1 VKRLFLILALFF
13 SVFAANSPIFAAH
26 SPVLGPNI
34 EYGMLGMAAPAGLRG
49 AFVPQFNANIGF
61 SWFEP
66 LGTDTYG
73 TWQPNK
79 TRYIRFL
86 GGAELSPFY
95 GTVRAGMGFAPLPY
109 PFSILEL
116 RFIYA
121 NENLLF
127 SDVEM
132 AMKPKPNEGPPIQ
145 ETWNAGYI
153 FDSFYNRSSYSQIQS
168 FNTQLGGTYF
178 GSHFDISLFIQ
189 FTLID
194 ITSDYEKKSFDYM
207 RGIPLYS
214 RDYVA
219 KIDLDFR
226 NHFNEKFAWD
236 LGFFGIFSGNQI
248 KGSYDKEQLSYCII
262 STGPLWMLNEGSSY
276 ISLNSGFFI
285 RGKDGGFD
293 DSIAE
298 RILLSVEYKHYWDFK
313 FGKE

>member
-1 VKRLFLILALFF
+1 VKRLFLIIALFS
-13 SVFAANSPIFAAH
+13 SVFAAH

-34 EYGMLGMAAPAGLRG
+34 EYGMLGVAAPANFRG
-49 AFVPQFNANIGF
+49 AFVPQFNANFGF

-66 LGTDTYG
+66 LGSETYG

-121 NENLLF
+121 NENLFF

-132 AMKPKPNEGPPIQ
+132 AMNPDVKKAMKNVEEPLIKK
-145 ETWNAGYI
+145 TWNAGYI
-153 FDSFYNRSSYSQIQS
+153 FDSFYNNSSYSQIQS

-178 GSHFDISLFIQ
+178 GSQIDISLYLQ

-194 ITSDYEKKSFDYM
+194 ITSDYDNKSFDYM

-214 RDYVA
+214 RDYVT
-219 KIDLDFR
+219 KIDFDFR
-226 NHFNEKFAWD
+226 NRFNEKFAWD
-236 LGFFGIFSGNQI
+236 LGVFGIFSGRQI
-248 KGSYDKEQLSYCII
+248 TGEYDKEPLSYYIVL
-262 STGPLWMLNEGSSY
+262 TGPLWILNEGRSY
-276 ISLNSGFFI
+276 ISLNFGSFI
-285 RGKDGGFD
+285 RKVRKDSFG
-293 DSIAE
+293 DSVADK
-298 RILLSVEYKHYWDFK
+298 ILLSAEYKHYWDFK